1 MKTILI
7 VSIIYGLLKL
17 IPDCLDLDP
26 ATEADIEAAKSKE
39 PGLWHYAVTVA
50 IIIIITSL
58 F

>member
-7 VSIIYGLLKL
+7 ISIVYGLLKL
-17 IPDCLDLDP
+17 IPDCIDLDP
-26 ATEADIEAAKSKE
+26 ATESDIEAAQSKE

-50 IIIIITSL
+50 VIIIITQL

>member
-17 IPDCLDLDP
+17 IPDCLDMNP

-39 PGLWHYAVTVA
+39 PGLWHL
-50 IIIIITSL
+50 SL
-58 F
+58 IHI